1 MNKCDRPRVLE
12 ARQREPGDSR
22 VGFIQ
27 APRRKP
33 RDLPAVG
40 PSLRDGLPVASS
52 GPRGFTLT
60 ELLVVIGIM
69 AVLAALVTPAVL
81 RARSSARNAAIKA
94 EIDMLHMAIMNYK
107 NEYGSFPPCND
118 TGIPNVNGPAG
129 KHLRRLFPRC
139 PDVATQFPAM
149 TAMGVVPIN
158 PSNAIYIWLSGFTSD
173 PISPW
178 LPFTARKRLYDF
190 DQSRLLNNAYFPSG
204 RPNSAYVYIDNT
216 AYLAAGV
223 IPTFT
228 TGIGTFFGQRLPL
241 PAAPT
246 LFNNVTQPAFNPDS
260 FQILSA
266 GADQIFGNDDDM
278 SNFWKGTRAEYIES
292 VK

>member
-1 MNKCDRPRVLE
+1 MHTIFEFGP
-12 ARQREPGDSR
+12 
-22 VGFIQ
+22 IQ

-33 RDLPAVG
+33 GDLPPVN
-40 PSLRDGLPVASS
+40 PSLRDGLPAAHSA
-52 GPRGFTLT
+52 PRGFTLT

-118 TGIPNVNGPAG
+118 IGIPNVNGPAG

-139 PDVATQFPAM
+139 PDVATQFA
-149 TAMGVVPIN
+149 AVGNVVIN
-158 PSNAIYIWLSGFTSD
+158 PSNAIVVWLSGYTSD
-173 PISPW
+173 PTNPW
-178 LPFTARKRLYDF
+178 APPAARKRLYDF
-190 DQSRLLNNAYFPSG
+190 DQSRVLNNAYFPSG
-204 RPNSAYVYIDNT
+204 RPNSAYMYIDNT
-216 AYLAAGV
+216 YYFNPTTNLIPTYSVAGV
-223 IPTFT
+223 
-228 TGIGTFFGQRLPL
+228 GIYFAHRVPL
-241 PAAPT
+241 PIAPA
-246 LFNNVTQPAFNPDS
+246 LFNNTLQPAFNPDS